1 MKFNHT
7 DTLQITWGDEIKTA
21 RPANGWD
28 GVTTDSERIKVI
40 LDGDTSHNPVTI
52 TIDKILSVN
61 EVQIKEKVNEK

>member
-7 DTLQITWGDEIKTA
+7 DTLQIMWGDEIKTA

-40 LDGDTSHNPVTI
+40 LEGDTSHNPVTI
-52 TIDKILSVN
+52 TINKILSVN
-61 EVQIKEKVNEK
+61 KVQIRRK